1 MDRNKYLK
9 IAIYFDI
16 FLAIFGL
23 TYLLM
28 KFFGG

>member
-1 MDRNKYLK
+1 MDRNKYLR

-23 TYLLM
+23 AFLLM
-28 KFFGG
+28 KFLGG

>member
-1 MDRNKYLK
+1 MKRYKYIK

-23 TYLLM
+23 IYLLM